1 MTGRAAL
8 DLSVHASKSSHAVGV
23 EGVSHRFGA
32 ALALDD
38 VSLDIAPGEL
48 VALLGPSGC
57 GKTTLLRA
65 IAGFLAPQRGAIR
78 IDGDIV
84 TDVPAR
90 RRGVGIMFQS
100 YALFP
105 HMTVR
110 QNVAYGLEARGAP
123 RAALSERVAAMLR
136 LVQLEPL
143 LDRFPRELSGGQQQR
158 VALARALAIEP
169 RVLLLDEPF
178 AALDKNLRLD
188 MQIEIRR
195 LQRQIGITTILVTH
209 DQEEAMSMAD
219 RIAVMH
225 EGRVEQFA
233 RPTEI
238 YDRPASLFI
247 NRFVG
252 SANLIEGT
260 IAHRADGTFAVEA
273 PGIGA
278 IVLAAAA
285 MHAPGAPVALSIRP
299 ENLRRVEPGQA
310 GPLAGRVSLVMPLG
324 GICVLEIELP
334 GGQTLKLTEWRKT
347 GAPSP
352 RAGDR
357 VTLALVSDEA
367 ASLFPATAHDI
378 RHPH

>member
-1 MTGRAAL
+1 MSSRLLDAPAAG
-8 DLSVHASKSSHAVGV
+8 HAVAV
-23 EGVSHRFGA
+23 ENVSHMFGA
-32 ALALDD
+32 SLALDD
-38 VSLDIAPGEL
+38 ISLSIVPGEL

-65 IAGFLAPQRGAIR
+65 IAGFLTPLGGAIR
-78 IDGDIV
+78 IDGELV

-105 HMTVR
+105 HMTVE
-110 QNVAYGLEARGAP
+110 QNIAYGLEASGTSRIAI
-123 RAALSERVAAMLR
+123 RERVASMRR

-143 LDRFPRELSGGQQQR
+143 LKRYPRQLSGGQQQR
-158 VALARALAIEP
+158 VALARALAIAP

-195 LQRQIGITTILVTH
+195 LQRQIGITTIMVTH

-233 RPTEI
+233 RPTDI

-252 SANLIEGT
+252 FANLIDGT
-260 IAHRADGTFAVEA
+260 VTHRADGTFAIEV
-273 PGIGA
+273 PGSGA
-278 IVLAAAA
+278 IPLAAAST
-285 MHAPGAPVALSIRP
+285 HAQGAPVALSIRP
-299 ENLRRVEPGQA
+299 ENLQRVSADSVAALPGEI
-310 GPLAGRVSLVMPLG
+310 SLVMPLG
-324 GICVLEIELP
+324 GISVLEVALA
-334 GGQTLKLTEWRKT
+334 GGQILKLTEWRKN
-347 GAPSP
+347 GAPMP

-357 VTLALVSDEA
+357 VNLALVSDEA
-367 ASLFPATAHDI
+367 ASLFPRAAPDTPH
-378 RHPH
+378 HP